1 MLFQDFEPQF
11 VERSERSLNLLDVE
25 DTIKRGPYYYE
36 KGNVIPL
43 FQFITSITDPKQC
56 RRALKA
62 FQTYFLS
69 LPLSS
74 STTSTSTSSID
85 GIERVIMKSLQQ
97 SSTKTLPFLLCNLHM
112 IFPLNPGLIP
122 NMAMATLLR
131 ERGVAYVSPSILKD
145 PLSFVRSL
153 RQSPLD
159 AEQTESFIDYLLTLS
174 LDLLPSFLEG
184 IDIPIYS
191 NSLSLI
197 QLSLKVPAPLLITL
211 QPSPLI
217 SMMAFNHLLYS
228 EDMTLHK
235 RSILPF
241 LSRNPPPPSV
251 YLSKTYTTLQ
261 FKLLFSLSHQLH
273 LKDPSFIPSF
283 LLISP
288 LIITSPLLSLSKS
301 ISSFAMK
308 VLLNN
313 PQNNLSLQHIKIPL
327 DNMEVLLE
335 NGTLESYFT
344 FLLGRDENVLWN
356 ELVILLKKM
365 ILNDSPLLPP
375 CLSALIKHSPSK
387 ALPFLDLVYQP
398 SHAFLVA
405 QVSTTLYTLVDLL
418 EKETDFFSN
427 VLLPYV
433 EDEIIISYKDSGS
446 TKCSWTPLNSSTN
459 TSSTSIAIAIKEET
473 PSVLELFISMVE
485 KKDIYNLMV
494 APFINFSSS
503 PSKYKILEEAVHS
516 IIVDAFLDEVIYED
530 EDDLVLLLR
539 RLCPSDGGIGN
550 GVGVDIVDDDDEIAK
565 VCTDA
570 SIINDL
576 IPLIEDDSFKDSL
589 CNHSPLSSVKQ
600 ITKISKIPRKNILKR
615 VLPVLEAI
623 KDSIDD
629 SVLLRLLQVPLGDEE
644 EGFCAEERSMLKRIQ
659 SSSPEILYEISR
671 ILGESAPL
679 VFETVKGNCSIY
691 QNLLLL
697 PHNQSDLIWTEMVVP
712 ILIDNSKFVVQ
723 YLLLSPSDLVLERLL
738 GLGVDVIFENIGCL
752 SVLKILCVKMVS
764 FSVEHLKESIE
775 MFERC
780 TIFITDEK
788 SDTSNSTINVFLQSS
803 IPYLEAFCSRKDWG
817 SFLLSDHL
825 LKGRGRLVVM
835 QIIKSLQR
843 CTRSLQRM
851 CNHLKI
857 SKVRSPSIPRMK
869 KVLERTIY
877 SIKQMLDGAGCGDHF
892 WIGNLRNRGLGG
904 EVLEDERMLM

>member
-1 MLFQDFEPQF
+1 MLFQDFEPQYI
-11 VERSERSLNLLDVE
+11 EGSETSLNLLDVE
-25 DTIKRGPYYYE
+25 GTIKRGPYYYE

-43 FQFITSITDPKQC
+43 FQFITSITDLKLC

-69 LPLSS
+69 SPLSS
-74 STTSTSTSSID
+74 STASTSSSSID
-85 GIERVIMKSLQQ
+85 GIDRVIMKSLQQ
-97 SSTKTLPFLLCNLHM
+97 CSMKTLPFLLCNLHM

-122 NMAMATLLR
+122 NMAMASLLR

-145 PLSFVRSL
+145 PLSFVRIL

-159 AEQTESFIDYLLTLS
+159 AEQTESFIDYLLTLAS
-174 LDLLPSFLEG
+174 DLLPSFLEG

-191 NSLSLI
+191 NSMSLI
-197 QLSLKVPAPLLITL
+197 QLSLKVPAPLLIAL
-211 QPSPLI
+211 QPSSLI

-235 RSILPF
+235 KSILPF
-241 LSRNPPPPSV
+241 LSKNPPPPSV

-288 LIITSPLLSLSKS
+288 LIITSPLLSSSKS
-301 ISSFAMK
+301 VASFAMK

-313 PQNNLSLQHIKIPL
+313 PQNNLSLQDIKIPL
-327 DNMEVLLE
+327 DNMDILLD

-344 FLLGRDENVLWN
+344 FLLERNENVLWN

-375 CLSALIKHSPSK
+375 CLSALIKHSPSR
-387 ALPFLDLVYQP
+387 ALPFLGLVYQP
-398 SHAFLVA
+398 SHPFLVA
-405 QVSTTLYTLVDLL
+405 QVSTTLLTLVDHL

-427 VLLPYV
+427 FLLPYV
-433 EDEIIISYKDSGS
+433 EDEIIISYKDGS
-446 TKCSWTPLNSSTN
+446 TKCSRVSLNSSTN
-459 TSSTSIAIAIKEET
+459 TATTSIAIAIKEET

-494 APFINFSSS
+494 APFINSSS
-503 PSKYKILEEAVHS
+503 PPSKYKILEEEVHS
-516 IIVDAFLDEVIYED
+516 IIVDAFLDEVIHED
-530 EDDLVLLLR
+530 EEDLVLLLR
-539 RLCPSDGGIGN
+539 RLCPSGIDSSIDGGR
-550 GVGVDIVDDDDEIAK
+550 DDEIAK

-570 SIINDL
+570 SIIKEL
-576 IPLIEDDSFKDSL
+576 IPLIEDDSYKDSL
-589 CNHSPLSSVKQ
+589 CNHSPLSSGKQ
-600 ITKISKIPRKNILKR
+600 MTESAKIPRKNILKR
-615 VLPVLEAI
+615 VLPVLEGI
-623 KDSIDD
+623 KDSIGD
-629 SVLLRLLQVPLGDEE
+629 SVLLRLLQAPLGDDEE
-644 EGFCAEERSMLKRIQ
+644 DFCAEERSMLKRIQ

-671 ILGESAPL
+671 ILGESAPF
-679 VFETVKGNCSIY
+679 VFETVKSSRSIY
-691 QNLLLL
+691 QDLLLL
-697 PHNQSDLIWTEMVVP
+697 PHNQSDLIWTEKVIPFLV
-712 ILIDNSKFVVQ
+712 DNSKFVVQ
-723 YLLLSPSDLVLERLL
+723 YLSLSPSDLVLERLL
-738 GLGVDVIFENIGCL
+738 SLGVDGIFDNIGCL

-764 FSVEHLKESIE
+764 FSVENLKESIE

-780 TIFITDEK
+780 TIFITDK
-788 SDTSNSTINVFLQSS
+788 KNDTSNSSINAFLQSS

-857 SKVRSPSIPRMK
+857 SKIRSPSIPRMK